1 MHTNLNLVEWRIAL
15 ERAKE
20 IYWKARSEGADE
32 NKALYAVLDAALR
45 GEKISA
51 SEFSRHAHTR

>member
-1 MHTNLNLVEWRIAL
+1 MNTNLNLVEWRIAL

-45 GEKISA
+45 GKNIA
-51 SEFSRHAHTR
+51 AVRGG